1 MISERISRRCLAL
14 AIVLAALAGL
24 AGQVWG
30 EEVSEHGNRW
40 LWVSIGKVTLKAE
53 AVSTPKALNL
63 GLSYRPDLPEGRGML
78 FFMPRQEKQIF
89 CMRGMK
95 FPLDFIWITGGRV
108 AGLTRQVAADYPG
121 NLESPV
127 PVRYVLEVPSGFVD
141 KYGVKVGDRVSWQ

>member
-1 MISERISRRCLAL
+1 MAWRRISRGYTAL
-14 AIVLAALAGL
+14 VMVLAALAGL
-24 AGQVWG
+24 SGQAWG

-40 LWVSIGKVTLKAE
+40 LWVSIGQVSLKAE
-53 AVSTPKALNL
+53 AVRTPKALNL
-63 GLSYRPDLPEGRGML
+63 GLSYRQDLPDGRGML
-78 FFMPRQEKQIF
+78 FFMPRQEKQVF

-108 AGLTRQVAADYPG
+108 AGLTRQVPADYPG

-127 PVRYVLEVPSGFVD
+127 PVRYVLEVPAGFVD